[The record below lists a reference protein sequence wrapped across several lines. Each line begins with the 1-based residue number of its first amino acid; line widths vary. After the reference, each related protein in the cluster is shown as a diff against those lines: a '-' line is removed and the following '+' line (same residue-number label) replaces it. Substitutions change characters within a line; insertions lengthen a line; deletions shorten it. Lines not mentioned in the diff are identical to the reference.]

1 VPADL
6 DLLSSLFNV
15 EGVRVVVTG
24 AGNGFGQAISEVLAR
39 MGARVTM
46 LDIDE
51 LALQEAV
58 EVLEKQ
64 DLDVHGE
71 IADITD
77 AAAIDRA
84 IAAVAREQGGI
95 DVVFANAGGGSPA
108 SRVAPEDST
117 VDRLPASAFKAG
129 IDLNLRGAFN
139 TMQAAARVMRPQ
151 HAGRI
156 IVTASNAGLRPDLYA
171 GVSYVA
177 AKAGIINVVKQAA
190 LDLARYD
197 IHVNAIAPGPHK
209 TNIGGE
215 QGRAPENVARWAATV
230 PLGRMGETYEMWGL
244 ALFLA
249 SGASS
254 FITGTVFVQDG
265 GALALSQAM

>member
-6 DLLSSLFNV
+6 DLLGSIFGV

-46 LDIDE
+46 LDIND
-51 LALQEAV
+51 LALQAAV
-58 EVLEKQ
+58 EVLEKE
-64 DLDVHGE
+64 DLDVHGAV
-71 IADITD
+71 ADITD
-77 AAAIDRA
+77 AAAIDRV
-84 IAAVAREQGGI
+84 IAAVAKEQGGL
-95 DVVFANAGGGSPA
+95 DVVFANAGGGSPT

-117 VDRLPASAFKAG
+117 IDRLPANAFKAG
-129 IDLNLRGAFN
+129 IELNLRGAFN

-151 HAGRI
+151 RSGRI
-156 IVTASNAGLRPDLYA
+156 VVTASNAGLRPDLYA
-171 GVSYVA
+171 GFSYVA
-177 AKAGIINVVKQAA
+177 AKAGLINVVKQAA

-197 IHVNAIAPGPHK
+197 VHVNAIAPGPHK

-215 QGRAPENVARWAATV
+215 RGRSPEAVARWSATV
-230 PLGRMGETYEMWGL
+230 PLGRMGETSEIRGL

-254 FITGTVFVQDG
+254 FITGSVFVVDG